1 MFSILSQRNSSAKEV
16 QSSGQKL
23 HSLFTFVKL
32 KISKS
37 RDFAFLN
44 EKNIDLVV
52 IKNLNCERKPV
63 IYILNDEY
71 LSFLLVDYLWV
82 WIRDDFVSDT
92 FPNSKFTDKKEIDIS
107 TELLMITNSNH
118 FQHPHRY
125 FRFVSCKGSSKNPKN
140 HGIPI
145 TIKKCQNHHIFDVSS
160 VAPISNF
167 SPMKISSWAIYM
179 FKTY

>member
-71 LSFLLVDYLWV
+71 LSFLLVDYL
-82 WIRDDFVSDT
+82 
-92 FPNSKFTDKKEIDIS
+92 
-107 TELLMITNSNH
+107 
-118 FQHPHRY
+118 
-125 FRFVSCKGSSKNPKN
+125 
-140 HGIPI
+140 
-145 TIKKCQNHHIFDVSS
+145 
-160 VAPISNF
+160 
-167 SPMKISSWAIYM
+167 
-179 FKTY
+179 